1 MVIRRFFEKRKLL
14 RNLAPG
20 EEVILPWEDFSDP
33 ELKKEI
39 EQARPAF
46 EAAERAVVEDLR
58 KAGLEVRSVYDL
70 FGDLDYRAQ
79 VPVLV
84 DWLGRT
90 DDVYLKEMLV
100 RAMGMPWA
108 KPAAIEP
115 LFAEFRNLER
125 SDVYRWAAG
134 NAIDML
140 HLGRSAADELIEL
153 ALDRRYGRARK
164 MVVEAL
170 GRTGSPE
177 ALEPLVSLLDDDQVA
192 GHATVGLR
200 RLGMVESRPH
210 LERMLDHPQDWVRA
224 EAKRGLRKLDKR
236 FGNDAV

>member
-1 MVIRRFFEKRKLL
+1 MVIRRFLQERKLL

-20 EEVILPWEDFSDP
+20 EEVVLPWEDFSDP
-33 ELKKEI
+33 DLKKAI

-46 EAAERAVVEDLR
+46 EEAERAVVEDLR

-70 FGDLDYRAQ
+70 LGDLDYRAQ

-90 DDVYLKEMLV
+90 DDVYLKEILV
-100 RAMGMPWA
+100 RALGMPWT
-108 KPAAIEP
+108 KPTSIEP

-125 SDVYRWAAG
+125 PDEYRWAAG
-134 NAIDML
+134 NAIDSL

-170 GRTGSPE
+170 GRTGSPK
-177 ALEPLVSLLDDDQVA
+177 ALEALVSLLDDDQVA
-192 GHATVGLR
+192 GHATAGLR
-200 RLGMVESRPH
+200 RLGMVETRPH
-210 LERMLDHPQDWVRA
+210 LERMLGHPQDWVRN